1 MVWPFST
8 GEVTL
13 QNYNFLLT
21 LHKLYEHSDSLIVFE
36 NDNLHQICK
45 RLIKTASATT
55 HGRASNKSHTEVTF
69 NDLNN
74 LIAHKLASVLQ
85 PCLNE
90 FKQTNFLNEI
100 VNDLCPSNDFK
111 LLSLNNVPQLN
122 CQSIEFSSHQWPGW
136 FVCLFIE

>member
-1 MVWPFST
+1 M
-8 GEVTL
+8 
-13 QNYNFLLT
+13 
-21 LHKLYEHSDSLIVFE
+21 FE

-45 RLIKTASATT
+45 RLIKTTSAT
-55 HGRASNKSHTEVTF
+55 GRASKANSEVTF

-90 FKQTNFLNEI
+90 FRQTNFLDEI
-100 VNDLCPSNDFK
+100 VNDLCPTSDFK

-122 CQSIEFSSHQWPGW
+122 SQSIEFSSHQWPG
-136 FVCLFIE
+136 